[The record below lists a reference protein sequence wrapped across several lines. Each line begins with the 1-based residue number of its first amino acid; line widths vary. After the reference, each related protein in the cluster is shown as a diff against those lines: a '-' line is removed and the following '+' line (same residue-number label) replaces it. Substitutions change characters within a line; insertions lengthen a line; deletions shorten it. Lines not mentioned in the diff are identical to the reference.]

1 MKQIYTT
8 LDNPLVDGIKIIGIG
23 RHGSK
28 PLPEELLQ
36 EILHYLEAGEPVP
49 IQKGA
54 FFGALMAKGP
64 NEKEHALL
72 KALTGDAALNP
83 GHLYDKLCPN
93 APYGM
98 KEIGIK
104 LLNREHLT
112 KKEAEQLG
120 EFLFSDEP
128 GEAFKGMA
136 ASMLRIRYETDEEYH
151 GLMEAAAGTFT
162 EGFQERVKTEDS
174 LVQLSEPFDGV
185 EHSYMIT
192 PLLAHALQQEGY
204 PVVVSMGRSSGPKLR
219 LNTLDLY
226 REMGGGFISSN
237 VELEQE
243 RPPYGWAL
251 DQQILSPALDAWV
264 ERRRLIFKRP
274 FLATLE
280 KVLNPC
286 HARIF
291 ITSVFH
297 ITYMEKMIRLGGMA
311 GFDGIIVLKRGLEGT
326 LAPSLSRASGILCAA
341 RQPDGSFMT
350 HTIEADEEKFSRY
363 RTDADAVINAPDA
376 ADNLELILQYTEQGF
391 SGNED
396 FDKRAGLAI
405 SLYKS
410 GLEWI
415 NAALKS

>member
-1 MKQIYTT
+1 MKRIYTT
-8 LDNPLVDGIKIIGIG
+8 FENPLVDGIKTIGIG
-23 RHGSK
+23 KHGSK
-28 PLPEELLQ
+28 PLSDELLQ
-36 EILHYLEAGEPVP
+36 EILHYLETGEPVP
-49 IQKGA
+49 VQKGA

-64 NEKEHALL
+64 NEKEQQLL
-72 KALTGDAALNP
+72 KTLTGDTVP
-83 GHLYDKLCPN
+83 DTGSIYDKLCPEV
-93 APYGM
+93 AAGM
-98 KEIGIK
+98 RETGLK

-112 KKEAEQLG
+112 KKEAGQLG
-120 EFLFSDEP
+120 DYLFSDEP
-128 GEAFKGMA
+128 GEAFRGMA
-136 ASMLRIRYETDEEYH
+136 ASMLRIRYETDDEYH
-151 GLMEAAAGTFT
+151 GLMEAAARTFT
-162 EGFQERVKTEDS
+162 EGFQEVVKAEGP

-192 PLLAHALQQEGY
+192 PVLAHALQLEGY
-204 PVVVSMGRSSGPKLR
+204 PVVVSMGRSSGPKYR

-237 VELEQE
+237 AELGQE
-243 RPPYGWAL
+243 HPPYGRAL

-286 HARIF
+286 HARLL

-311 GFDGIIVLKRGLEGT
+311 GFDGIIVLKRGLEGS

-341 RQPDGSFMT
+341 RQFDGSFLT
-350 HTIEADEEKFSRY
+350 HAIDADEERFRQY
-363 RTDADAVINAPDA
+363 RADADATIQAPEA
-376 ADNLELILQYTEQGF
+376 ANNVRLIRHYVEQGF
-391 SGNED
+391 SDQED

-405 SLYKS
+405 ELYKN
-410 GLEWI
+410 GLAWI
-415 NAALKS
+415 NAALKA